1 MEKQTMSSIEIPA
14 SVLSSHHENAML
26 SSERC
31 TGGHERE
38 PFQSMKIFIVDDSMI
53 VRERLI
59 SMLSD
64 LDGASVIGSAQE
76 TGQAMGAIKELKPDV
91 LILDLNLPG
100 GGGIKVLEYTKQE
113 TPETRIIIL
122 TNYDYPQYRKKC
134 LEAGADVFM
143 DKLTEFD
150 QVPSL
155 VTQWMTHSV

>member
-1 MEKQTMSSIEIPA
+1 M
-14 SVLSSHHENAML
+14 
-26 SSERC
+26 
-31 TGGHERE
+31 
-38 PFQSMKIFIVDDSMI
+38 
-53 VRERLI
+53 
-59 SMLSD
+59 
-64 LDGASVIGSAQE
+64 
-76 TGQAMGAIKELKPDV
+76 
-91 LILDLNLPG
+91 
-100 GGGIKVLEYTKQE
+100 LEYTKQE

>member
-1 MEKQTMSSIEIPA
+1 
-14 SVLSSHHENAML
+14 
-26 SSERC
+26 
-31 TGGHERE
+31 
-38 PFQSMKIFIVDDSMI
+38 MKIFIVDDSMI

-113 TPETRIIIL
+113 MPETRIIIL